1 VGGNNEYGTRG
12 QAVEIRIDPEMLTHS
27 QQVTSVWIANCN
39 VGEQLSREK
48 VLSGMPMGITDLNL
62 RNTLMRVEP
71 IDLSVLQNLRSLY
84 GGGFLLFA
92 DDKCLRV
99 LT

>member
-1 VGGNNEYGTRG
+1 VK
-12 QAVEIRIDPEMLTHS
+12 IRIDPEMLTHS
-27 QQVTSVWIANCN
+27 QHVTSVWIANCN
-39 VGEQLSREK
+39 IGEQLSREK

-84 GGGFLLFA
+84 GGGIAF
-92 DDKCLRV
+92 C
-99 LT
+99 